1 MDRETKEQIQRRLF
15 EGNPKDKKQNA
26 LAFADHMR
34 IHFALR
40 ATRCKR
46 IYVWLRFASVISVY
60 FVTILAFL
68 NLAYEMP
75 ELKWIIPS
83 ISVIATIIT
92 TFLTITNAQKDWV
105 RNRSA
110 AKRFQKERFLYI
122 QEVDEYENLEEEERT
137 KSFSLKLMQIW
148 DEVHED
154 WENTKLEK

>member
-1 MDRETKEQIQRRLF
+1 M
-15 EGNPKDKKQNA
+15 
-26 LAFADHMR
+26 
-34 IHFALR
+34 
-40 ATRCKR
+40 
-46 IYVWLRFASVISVY
+46 
-60 FVTILAFL
+60 TILAFL

-110 AKRFQKERFLYI
+110 AKRFQRERFLYI
-122 QEVDEYENLEEEERT
+122 QEVDEYESLEDEEKT
-137 KSFSLKLMQIW
+137 KFFSLKLIKIW
-148 DEVHED
+148 DEIHEH